1 MPLVEAYAR
10 QGLMMRFIGIAAGA
24 LVLGL
29 TAPVA
34 AQDTGSEKSAF
45 DGDYLSV
52 GLGAGYGPSY
62 IGSDDYV
69 IFPAA
74 LVQGRLKGV
83 EIDSRNAGVALDFI
97 PKPED
102 GVGLKLGVSGR
113 VRFDRTG
120 KTHDA
125 VVDRLG
131 KLDTAIE
138 FGPMIGVRIP
148 HLLNAYDALTL
159 TTEVNWDL
167 AGAHK
172 GMVNDTIVNY
182 FTPLSRAIAASVS
195 LNADYGDSK
204 FADYYYSVTPAGSLA
219 SGLPVFKA
227 SSGFTDV
234 GARLLLGYDL
244 DGNLANGGVALVVA
258 GSYSH
263 LLGDA
268 KRSPLVSLR
277 GSADQWIGA
286 VGIGYTF

>member
-1 MPLVEAYAR
+1 
-10 QGLMMRFIGIAAGA
+10 MMRVSITIAA
-24 LVLGL
+24 VLGL
-29 TAPVA
+29 GLAHPAA
-34 AQDTGSEKSAF
+34 AQDAGSETSAF
-45 DGDYLSV
+45 KGDYLSV
-52 GLGAGYGPSY
+52 GIGAGYGPSY

-69 IFPAA
+69 FFPAA
-74 LVQGRLKGV
+74 LVQGSLKGV

-97 PKPED
+97 PDPED

-120 KTHDA
+120 KTHDP
-125 VVDRLG
+125 VVDQLG

-138 FGPMIGVRIP
+138 FGPMVGVRIP
-148 HLLNAYDALTL
+148 HLLNPYDALTL
-159 TTEVNWDL
+159 TTEANWDI

-172 GMVNDTIVNY
+172 GMVTDTIVNY

-195 LNADYGDSK
+195 LNAEYGDGA
-204 FADYYYSVTPAGSLA
+204 FTDYYYSVTPAGSVA

-227 SSGFTDV
+227 SGGFTDI

-244 DGNLANGGVALVVA
+244 DGDLENGGVALVVA

-268 KRSPLVSLR
+268 KRSPLVAVR
-277 GSADQWIGA
+277 GSADQWLGA

>member
-1 MPLVEAYAR
+1 
-10 QGLMMRFIGIAAGA
+10 MRLTTAIAGILA
-24 LVLGL
+24 LGL
-29 TAPVA
+29 AVPAA
-34 AQDTGSEKSAF
+34 AQDAAKEPTAF

-52 GLGAGYGPSY
+52 GLGVGYGPSY
-62 IGSDDYV
+62 VGSDDYV

-74 LVQGRLKGV
+74 LVQGSLKGV

-97 PKPED
+97 RKPED

-113 VRFDRTG
+113 LRFDRTG

-234 GARLLLGYDL
+234 GARVLLGYDL

>member
-1 MPLVEAYAR
+1 
-10 QGLMMRFIGIAAGA
+10 MRLATIATGA
-24 LVLGL
+24 LLPAVA
-29 TAPVA
+29 APGA
-34 AQDTGSEKSAF
+34 AQDVRAEKSAF

-97 PKPED
+97 RKPDD

-148 HLLNAYDALTL
+148 HLLNPYDALTL
-159 TTEVNWDL
+159 TTEANWDL

-172 GMVNDTIVNY
+172 GMVSDTIVNY

-195 LNADYGDSK
+195 LNAEYGDSE
-204 FADYYYSVTPAGSLA
+204 FTDYYYSITPAGSLA

-244 DGNLANGGVALVVA
+244 DGNLENGGVALVVA

-268 KRSPLVSLR
+268 KRSPVVSIR